1 MSTQSSD
8 PQYPSFVERAKTVFT
23 TWLENPSQV
32 SSLVPSSQA
41 LTQCIADRQCVRDAS
56 LVVDLGPGTGETTR
70 ALLSQMQPSSRL
82 LAIEMIEDLVES
94 LRMISDSRLVVVQ
107 GDARKL
113 GEYLEEYGL
122 GTPDVVVSGI
132 PFSTF
137 DADDADSI
145 VNTIHGVLREGG
157 VFVAYQFLA
166 NIEEIAEPRFG
177 KATVKRVWKNLPPL
191 RVYTWMK

>member
-1 MSTQSSD
+1 MSAQSSD
-8 PQYPSFVERAKTVFT
+8 PHYPSFVERAKTVFT

-32 SSLVPSSQA
+32 SSLVPSSEA
-41 LTQCIADRQCVRDAS
+41 LTQCIADCQCVRDAS

-70 ALLSQMQPSSRL
+70 ALLKQMQPSSRL
-82 LAIEMIEDLVES
+82 LAVEVMDELVEP
-94 LRMISDSRLVVVQ
+94 LRKISDSRLIAKQ

-113 GEYLEEYGL
+113 REYLTELKL
-122 GTPDVVVSGI
+122 GAPDVVVSGI
-132 PFSTF
+132 PFSTL

-145 VNTIHGVLREGG
+145 VDTIHGALREGG
-157 VFVAYQFLA
+157 IFIAYQFLA
-166 NIEEIAEPRFG
+166 SIEEIAEPRFG

>member
-8 PQYPSFVERAKTVFT
+8 PEYPSFVERAKTVFT

-32 SSLVPSSQA
+32 SSLVPSSEA
-41 LTQCIADRQCVRDAS
+41 LTQCIAVCQCVRDAS

-70 ALLSQMQPSSRL
+70 ALLAQMQPSSRL
-82 LAIEMIEDLVES
+82 LAIEVMEELVEP
-94 LRMISDSRLVVVQ
+94 LRKIHDSRLVVKQ

-113 GEYLEEYGL
+113 RQYLTELGL
-122 GTPDVVVSGI
+122 GSPDVVVSGI
-132 PFSTF
+132 PFSTL

-145 VNTIHGVLREGG
+145 VKMIHGVLREGG
-157 VFVAYQFLA
+157 IFVAYQFLA

-177 KATVKRVWKNLPPL
+177 KASIKRVWKNLPPL
-191 RVYTWMK
+191 RVYTWIK

>member
-8 PQYPSFVERAKTVFT
+8 PEYPSFVERAKTVFT

-41 LTQCIADRQCVRDAS
+41 LTQCIADRHCVRDAS

-70 ALLSQMQPSSRL
+70 ALLAQMRPSSRL
-82 LAIEMIEDLVES
+82 LAIEVMEELVEP
-94 LRMISDSRLVVVQ
+94 LRKISDSRLVVKQ

-113 GEYLEEYGL
+113 RQFVTELEF

-132 PFSTF
+132 PFSTL
-137 DADDADSI
+137 DTDDADSI

-157 VFVAYQFLA
+157 EFIAYQFLA
-166 NIEEIAEPRFG
+166 NIQEIAEPRFG

-191 RVYTWMK
+191 RVYTWIK

>member
-8 PQYPSFVERAKTVFT
+8 PEYPSFVERAKTVFT

-41 LTQCIADRQCVRDAS
+41 LTQCIADRQCVRAAS

-70 ALLSQMQPSSRL
+70 ALLKQMQPSSRL
-82 LAIEMIEDLVES
+82 LAIEVMEELVEP
-94 LRMISDSRLVVVQ
+94 LMKIRDSRLVVKQ
-107 GDARKL
+107 GDARNLRQYLAEHEL
-113 GEYLEEYGL
+113 GS
-122 GTPDVVVSGI
+122 PDVVVSGI
-132 PFSTF
+132 PFSTL

-145 VNTIHGVLREGG
+145 LGTIDGILREGG
-157 VFVAYQFLA
+157 VFIAYQFLA
-166 NIEEIAEPRFG
+166 NIEEIAQPRFG

>member
-8 PQYPSFVERAKTVFT
+8 PEYPSFVERAKTVFT

-41 LTQCIADRQCVRDAS
+41 LTQCIADRQCVRAAS

-70 ALLSQMQPSSRL
+70 ALLKQMQPSSRL
-82 LAIEMIEDLVES
+82 LAIEVMEELVEP
-94 LRMISDSRLVVVQ
+94 LTKIRDSRLVVKQ
-107 GDARKL
+107 GDARNLRQYLAEHEL
-113 GEYLEEYGL
+113 GS
-122 GTPDVVVSGI
+122 PDVVVSGI
-132 PFSTF
+132 PFSTL

-145 VNTIHGVLREGG
+145 LSTIDGILREGG
-157 VFVAYQFLA
+157 VFIAYQFLA
-166 NIEEIAEPRFG
+166 NIEEIAQPRFG